1 MQKELYW
8 RRFHIKSRQVLTDH
22 TTFDLELEKIES
34 LHHKNEKALAD
45 LVSFREDLLRIYV
58 KSELNSQNEGLNRNF
73 PQIKK
78 SLLNNLRL
86 HDQKVF

>member
-8 RRFHIKSRQVLTDH
+8 RRFHIKSREVLTDH
-22 TTFDLELEKIES
+22 TTYDLELKKIES

-45 LVSFREDLLRIYV
+45 LVSLREDLLRIYV
-58 KSELNSQNEGLNRNF
+58 KSELNCQNEGLKSNL

-78 SLLNNLRL
+78 SLLNILRA
-86 HDQKVF
+86 K